1 LQERLAKLAGGVA
14 VLYIGAATEVEMKEK
29 KDRVDDALAAT
40 RAAVE
45 EGIVPGGGVALIRAI
60 NMLTSISYDSEDERV
75 GIEIVRNS
83 LVAPL
88 TKIAENAG
96 QAGQVIVHN
105 VMTADVSDGYN
116 ARTDTYGNMF
126 DMGVIDPTKVTRIAI
141 ENAASVA
148 SMVLMTECVIAPV
161 DSDENLPDP
170 SMMM

>member
-1 LQERLAKLAGGVA
+1 
-14 VLYIGAATEVEMKEK
+14 
-29 KDRVDDALAAT
+29 
-40 RAAVE
+40 
-45 EGIVPGGGVALIRAI
+45 
-60 NMLTSISYDSEDERV
+60 
-75 GIEIVRNS
+75 
-83 LVAPL
+83 
-88 TKIAENAG
+88 
-96 QAGQVIVHN
+96 
-105 VMTADVSDGYN
+105 MTADVSDGYN